1 MRRKFCVKVSFATF
15 CVCVSELCYRRALC
29 LLTANHSPLT
39 INTSA
44 ASHAVG
50 ATIDPPQ
57 PQPSLRLSLDRLLQA
72 TTDPYH
78 LGLGSQRGAFA

>member
-1 MRRKFCVKVSFATF
+1 MRRKPCVKVSFATF
-15 CVCVSELCYRRALC
+15 CVCVSELCYRRALL
-29 LLTANHSPLT
+29 LLTANHKYR
-39 INTSA
+39 SA